1 MSRPIETPLP
11 KSASKAEDES
21 TQPNEIAAAET
32 SSGALPADVAHAAE
46 PLADKGDPS
55 AADVAHAAKPPAAPA
70 HAAEQPT
77 SGASPATSS
86 NEAPAAP
93 PAGKVDKARLE
104 QLIIDALHTIYDPEI
119 PVDIYELGLI
129 YSVEIDDDSKVAITM
144 TLTTPACPVAGSMPG
159 QVEKTVRMI
168 EGVTDVVVDLVWE
181 PTWGPAMMTES
192 ARLQLNMY

>member
-1 MSRPIETPLP
+1 MSRPIETPP
-11 KSASKAEDES
+11 GTQAMPAANGNPETTSGATPGAVAGTSETPASVDLATTPS
-21 TQPNEIAAAET
+21 PTTQPMTMAEADAAA
-32 SSGALPADVAHAAE
+32 L
-46 PLADKGDPS
+46 
-55 AADVAHAAKPPAAPA
+55 AAKPGAPTG
-70 HAAEQPT
+70 P
-77 SGASPATSS
+77 
-86 NEAPAAP
+86 
-93 PAGKVDKARLE
+93 VDRAKME

-129 YSVEIDDDSKVAITM
+129 YSVEVSDEGKVAITM

-168 EGVTDVVVDLVWE
+168 DGVTDVVVDLVWE

>member
-1 MSRPIETPLP
+1 MTMASTEDTGMQKATEPGDAATAAPVSQDSPAASGEAA
-11 KSASKAEDES
+11 SATAA
-21 TQPNEIAAAET
+21 PGAAA
-32 SSGALPADVAHAAE
+32 
-46 PLADKGDPS
+46 
-55 AADVAHAAKPPAAPA
+55 AAP
-70 HAAEQPT
+70 
-77 SGASPATSS
+77 
-86 NEAPAAP
+86 
-93 PAGKVDKARLE
+93 VDRHRME
-104 QLIIDALHTIYDPEI
+104 QLVIDALHTVYDPEI

-129 YSVEIDDDSKVAITM
+129 YSIDISPEGKVAITM

>member
-11 KSASKAEDES
+11 NTADADTATETNATDAGAV
-21 TQPNEIAAAET
+21 TAANAAAPDT
-32 SSGALPADVAHAAE
+32 ATPV
-46 PLADKGDPS
+46 
-55 AADVAHAAKPPAAPA
+55 VAPA
-70 HAAEQPT
+70 
-77 SGASPATSS
+77 G
-86 NEAPAAP
+86 
-93 PAGKVDKARLE
+93 GKVDRAKLD
-104 QLIIDALHTIYDPEI
+104 QLIIDALHTVYDPEI

-129 YSVEIDDDSKVAITM
+129 YSVDIADDGKVAITM

-159 QVEKTVRMI
+159 QVEKVVRMV

>member
-11 KSASKAEDES
+11 GASPDS
-21 TQPNEIAAAET
+21 SPAAATSSDAEERAVET
-32 SSGALPADVAHAAE
+32 SSGAMPADVA
-46 PLADKGDPS
+46 
-55 AADVAHAAKPPAAPA
+55 PAA
-70 HAAEQPT
+70 
-77 SGASPATSS
+77 ASSPETPVSDSAD
-86 NEAPAAP
+86 APAG
-93 PAGKVDKARLE
+93 GKVDRARLE
-104 QLIIDALHTIYDPEI
+104 QLIIDALHTVYDPEI

-129 YSVEIDDDSKVAITM
+129 YSVEIADDGKVAITM

-159 QVEKTVRMI
+159 QVEKVVRMV